1 MKQFRSALTRSSLG
15 ATKSR
20 RSAPVLAGVVLGAVL
35 AVGTAVP
42 ASAATITSCSFSPTH
57 VDVPV
62 DSTEQPTPIFTWDP
76 ASGTEMFYVEMFV
89 DDVLSLGAP
98 YPISGSSGNPYPT
111 GSPWSEV
118 MAGSSIRFD
127 IYATDGSLKGP
138 SLLCSFSITYASAGG
153 GEPAGGG
160 EFDLDID
167 RERYLGRSSSVAE
180 LPDTV

>member
-1 MKQFRSALTRSSLG
+1 MKQFRSALRSSFR

-42 ASAATITSCSFSPTH
+42 ASAASITSCSFSPTH

-62 DSTEQPTPIFTWDP
+62 GSTQMPTANFTWAP
-76 ASGTEMFYVEMFV
+76 AQAGLSTYNQLFV
-89 DDVLSLGAP
+89 DDVLVNSGLE
-98 YPISGSSGNPYPT
+98 PIVGSSGNPIPI
-111 GSPWSEV
+111 GALWSEEL
-118 MAGSSIRFD
+118 AGKTVLLKVHAFD
-127 IYATDGSLKGP
+127 VVAETLE
-138 SLLCSFSITYASAGG
+138 LLCSVSITYASAG
-153 GEPAGGG
+153 GGG